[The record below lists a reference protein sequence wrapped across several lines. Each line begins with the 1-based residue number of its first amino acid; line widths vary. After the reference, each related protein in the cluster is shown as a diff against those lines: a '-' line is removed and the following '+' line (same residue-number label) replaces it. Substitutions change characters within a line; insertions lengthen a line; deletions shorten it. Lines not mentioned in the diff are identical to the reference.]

1 MDFILKYYNAIMVV
15 LAVANG
21 ILLVRY
27 WYRVNILKN
36 TLGLRSKGKTKIAT
50 DDNDR
55 ARPVPSSEVAQAL
68 SKATVLSSV
77 YNNATS
83 LFPLLGI
90 LGTVL
95 SLIPINESSAV
106 VSELFGVALSS
117 TAIGVIC
124 AIVYKGIGSVPSGI
138 LDYCTDIALTR
149 IKPPRENI
157 TVVSSRNADNT

>member
-1 MDFILKYYNAIMVV
+1 MDFIIKYYNEIMSVI
-15 LAVANG
+15 AVGNG
-21 ILLVRY
+21 VLLVFY
-27 WYRVNILKN
+27 WYSVNKLKK
-36 TLGLRSKGKTKIAT
+36 TLGLRSKGKSKIAT

-68 SKATVLSSV
+68 SIATVLSSV

-83 LFPLLGI
+83 LFPLFGI

-117 TAIGVIC
+117 TAIGVIY
-124 AIVYKGIGSVPSGI
+124 AIFYKGIGSVPSGI

>member
-1 MDFILKYYNAIMVV
+1 MDFILKNYNAIMVV

-21 ILLVRY
+21 ILLVWY

-36 TLGLRSKGKTKIAT
+36 TLGLRSKGKSKIAT

>member
-1 MDFILKYYNAIMVV
+1 MDFILKYYNEIMSVI
-15 LAVANG
+15 AVGNG
-21 ILLVRY
+21 VLLVFY
-27 WYRVNILKN
+27 WYSVNKLKK
-36 TLGLRSKGKTKIAT
+36 TLGLRSKGKSKIAT

-68 SKATVLSSV
+68 SIATVLSSV

-83 LFPLLGI
+83 LFPLFGI

-117 TAIGVIC
+117 TAIGVIY
-124 AIVYKGIGSVPSGI
+124 AIFYKGIGSVPSGI

>member
-1 MDFILKYYNAIMVV
+1 MDFILKYYNEIMSVI
-15 LAVANG
+15 AVGNG
-21 ILLVRY
+21 VLLVFY
-27 WYRVNILKN
+27 WYSVNKLKK
-36 TLGLRSKGKTKIAT
+36 TLGLRSKGKSKIAT

-68 SKATVLSSV
+68 SIATVLSSV

-83 LFPLLGI
+83 LFPLFGI

-117 TAIGVIC
+117 TAIGVIY
-124 AIVYKGIGSVPSGI
+124 AIIYKGIGSVPSGI

>member
-1 MDFILKYYNAIMVV
+1 MDFILKNYNAIMIV

-21 ILLVRY
+21 YLLVRY

-36 TLGLRSKGKTKIAT
+36 TLGLRSKGKSKIAT

>member
-1 MDFILKYYNAIMVV
+1 MDFILKNYNAIMVV

-21 ILLVRY
+21 ILLVWY

-36 TLGLRSKGKTKIAT
+36 TLGLRSKGKSKIAT

-106 VSELFGVALSS
+106 VSELFGVALYS